1 MLKNWC
7 NTLKTFIKPGTTSSV
22 PPLQVNDTV
31 LTDDEDKANLLNDYF
46 RDQTIIN
53 DDNVEVPVITDYNLV
68 SRLNNITL
76 THDDVKVVLK
86 SFLLGKAVGPDGVSN
101 RILKEL
107 SDIIS
112 LPFYDLFNQSLALGE
127 APESWKRSHVFPV
140 PKSGDLSL
148 ISNYRPIA
156 LHSNIDKAFERIV
169 FKHLYNH
176 LHENSILTSYQ
187 SGFTPGDSTTNQLT
201 ILYDTFVTH

>member
-22 PPLQVNDTV
+22 PPLQV
-31 LTDDEDKANLLNDYF
+31 
-46 RDQTIIN
+46 
-53 DDNVEVPVITDYNLV
+53 
-68 SRLNNITL
+68 
-76 THDDVKVVLK
+76 
-86 SFLLGKAVGPDGVSN
+86 
-101 RILKEL
+101 
-107 SDIIS
+107 
-112 LPFYDLFNQSLALGE
+112 QSLALGE

-169 FKHLYNH
+169 FKHFYNH